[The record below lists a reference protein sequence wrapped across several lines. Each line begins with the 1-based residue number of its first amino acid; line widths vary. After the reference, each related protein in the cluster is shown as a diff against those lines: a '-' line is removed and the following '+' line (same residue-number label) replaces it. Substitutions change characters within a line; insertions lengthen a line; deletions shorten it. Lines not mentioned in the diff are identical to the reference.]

1 MRRSL
6 LCLVLACSLLL
17 ASGDGGQAKT
27 APAPEF
33 DTDRNRLIAF
43 ILSQQLPAQHFSHEP
58 LGDELSRKMFDLYL
72 RQLDPRKRFLLQA
85 DVRQLNAFAPHVD
98 DELKQGKLV
107 YDLYAMPYEGD
118 DYMMIILL
126 DYSYEGSAQHTEFA
140 VMQAMQTWA
149 TDYNGDSKSDAK
161 NLKLVV
167 TDLLGTEHP
176 VFRYDM
182 KSNGKQMNGAFFVLK
197 QGTTFAMIIIDAV
210 DPATIDGILKTF
222 YVVK

>member
-1 MRRSL
+1 MTVDSL
-6 LCLVLACSLLL
+6 KL
-17 ASGDGGQAKT
+17 GFGGPNGYYNSFFRFGF
-27 APAPEF
+27 PAPNNWYLYTPDQMNLVNEI
-33 DTDRNRLIAF
+33 DTTGKSTSVITQEYID
-43 ILSQQLPAQHFSHEP
+43 
-58 LGDELSRKMFDLYL
+58 M
-72 RQLDPRKRFLLQA
+72 
-85 DVRQLNAFAPHVD
+85 
-98 DELKQGKLV
+98 LKQGKFV

-176 VFRYDM
+176 VYRYDM